1 MTILLQLRTNRV
13 LWIDE
18 PVSAIV
24 TGGSAYLSRSGQSVA
39 VTLHGP
45 RNPRYPDI
53 PVPTHRV
60 YLPLDWIESAT
71 DPRHLLNAA
80 THKARRWI
88 EDMRSDYWHALVV
101 ISCRPMRDKCKPLLH
116 AIAKIARKHYGAKF
130 WRRPE
135 GRAMLRR
142 ELSLMGIQCPPDGA
156 AIEFLTLAKD

>member
-1 MTILLQLRTNRV
+1 MTILLQLRDGRSLN
-13 LWIDE
+13 IDE
-18 PVSAIV
+18 PLSALV
-24 TGGSAYLSRSGQSVA
+24 TGGSAYLSRSGRSVA

-71 DPRHLLNAA
+71 DLRHLLNAA
-80 THKARRWI
+80 AHKSHRWL
-88 EDMRSDYWHALVV
+88 DNMRADYWRALVV
-101 ISCRPMRDKCKPLLH
+101 IACRPMRDKCKPLLQ
-116 AIAKIARKHYGAKF
+116 AIGKVAHQHYGQKY

-135 GRAMLRR
+135 GRALLRR